1 MLCGRVPIIFDS
13 DGGDGLVNSDNLSE
27 LMKKNFS
34 GKHLSKKTSGPDGK
48 IIRCHDLPARVFS
61 GIPVKLLGILSGL
74 VEM

>member
-1 MLCGRVPIIFDS
+1 MLHFGAT
-13 DGGDGLVNSDNLSE
+13 L
-27 LMKKNFS
+27 KKNFS